1 MRIPL
6 AVWTSDDFIAA
17 HPERYRALQ
26 DNTRKYW
33 TNDFLYDL
41 MCGLMDVESPRFKP
55 ENSLAHST
63 YSHTRDTLTIL
74 DGTVSLA
81 DDDEVPD
88 TMRGSL

>member
-1 MRIPL
+1 
-6 AVWTSDDFIAA
+6 
-17 HPERYRALQ
+17 
-26 DNTRKYW
+26 
-33 TNDFLYDL
+33 
-41 MCGLMDVESPRFKP
+41 MDVESPRFKP